1 MQSKAMERSSC
12 VSLSPVSLVW
22 VKVHPFAE
30 TKQTHHGLNLH
41 RDATQATQAS
51 TSTQACTKNP
61 RKKEKE
67 VVSAYLPWFLHVN
80 EQSGAIFWN
89 PKWKRNTQ
97 NKVFTRSTWNYKMWL
112 SAKALKQTLLQVC
125 GLLPDNYC
133 GGLCAQTGMWKLSCS
148 TCWLDSQMVEPE
160 GMSP

>member
-41 RDATQATQAS
+41 RDAHQHKPAQRI
-51 TSTQACTKNP
+51 QER
-61 RKKEKE
+61 RKRKWWVLTCPDFSMLMSSLGQFFETLNEKE
-67 VVSAYLPWFLHVN
+67 THKIKFSPDLHEIIKCGWVQKLSNKLSCRSVVYYH
-80 EQSGAIFWN
+80 
-89 PKWKRNTQ
+89 
-97 NKVFTRSTWNYKMWL
+97 
-112 SAKALKQTLLQVC
+112 
-125 GLLPDNYC
+125 NYC